1 MIVLNQ
7 IRNWALLGA
16 LVACS
21 SNGQAGSSD
30 GPVGQARIS
39 IQEVPQDVL
48 CVQIVAAGSANTSRP
63 FDVVPGEGSV
73 FTLNG
78 LPLGEVSFS
87 GEAFPTACAQL
98 ADGAATWV
106 ADPVVATLL
115 AGVVADV
122 ALTMHRNGQAA
133 VAVDFVGEGPVV
145 PAKPLLFSEYVEGSS
160 TFKALEITALADTSL
175 EGCRVATYF
184 NGGTTPTAVALA
196 GTLLAGE
203 SHVLCS
209 TALSSAI
216 TVCDQTAGLTFNGDD
231 AIALECDG
239 SAVDAI
245 GQIGFDPGTAWGMGD
260 LSLLDH
266 TLRRNCTVTA
276 GDANAT
282 DAFDPAGEWSGHPLD
297 SFEDLGLRSCP

>member
-1 MIVLNQ
+1 MIVLNR
-7 IRNWALLGA
+7 IRRWAPFVA
-16 LVACS
+16 MAACS
-21 SNGQAGSSD
+21 SNGQDGSSD
-30 GPVGQARIS
+30 GVMGQARIS
-39 IQEVPQDVL
+39 IQEVPQDVQ
-48 CVQIVAAGSANTSRP
+48 CVQIVAAGSVSTSRS

-98 ADGAATWV
+98 GDGAAAWV
-106 ADPVVATLL
+106 ADPVVATLV

-133 VAVDFVGEGPVV
+133 VAVDFVGEGPVA

-160 TFKALEITALADTSL
+160 TYKGLEITALADTSM

-209 TALSSAI
+209 SALSTAI
-216 TVCDQTAGLTFNGDD
+216 AVCDQTAGLTFNGDD
-231 AIALECDG
+231 AIVLECDG

-245 GQIGFDPGTAWGMGD
+245 GQIGFDPGTAWGIGD
-260 LSLLDH
+260 LSLVDH
-266 TLRRNCTVTA
+266 TLRRSCTVTA

-282 DAFDPAGEWSGHPLD
+282 DAFDPTGEWSGHPLD
-297 SFEDLGLRSCP
+297 AFEDLGARVCP